1 MNNERA
7 LARSIAESI
16 TITTPGRVTW
26 MRIRRRKA
34 APLLVILSWLP
45 VIVAVA
51 LGAIAV
57 ITK

>member
-7 LARSIAESI
+7 LARSIASSI

-26 MRIRRRKA
+26 VQIRRRKA
-34 APLLVILSWLP
+34 APIVVALAWLP
-45 VIVAVA
+45 VIVAIA
-51 LGAIAV
+51 LAV